1 MPIAESQLGT
11 WSSQGSVTQ
20 SCNTYNIIKNAL
32 EARDSGY
39 ADKSFDVF
47 LQGSYAN
54 DTNVYAESDV
64 DVIICL
70 RTTFRYDLDSLPDDV
85 KQAYRNWVDPATY
98 SFDDFK
104 TAVVAHLRQR
114 FGSTLISVGNKA
126 VTIAG
131 SQNRRDADVVICY
144 EYRNY
149 QSFSVQRTWDYVLGI
164 VIPTSQGEIVN
175 YPKQHSANLTTQHQA
190 TRNMLKPM
198 IRIIKNM
205 RNQLIQDGSM
215 TNGIAPSYFI
225 EGMLY
230 NVPPINLVS
239 TYGGAFCNC
248 INWLSNTDRSTLV
261 CPNRQYWLLGDSNI
275 QWPPASC
282 DAFIDALR
290 NFWNSW

>member
-1 MPIAESQLGT
+1 MAIAESQLGT

-39 ADKSFDVF
+39 ADRSFDVF

-54 DTNVYAESDV
+54 DTNVYADSDI

-70 RTTFRYDLDSLPDDV
+70 RTTFRYDLDSLPDEV
-85 KQAYRNWVDPATY
+85 RQAYRNWVDPVTY

-114 FGSTLISVGNKA
+114 FGSTLISVGDKA

-131 SQNRRDADVVICY
+131 NQNRRHADVVVCY

-149 QSFSVQRTWDYVLGI
+149 QSFSVQRTWDYVSGI
-164 VIPTSQGEIVN
+164 VIPIPQGEIVN
-175 YPKQHSANLTTQHQA
+175 YPKQHSANLTTQQQA

-198 IRIIKNM
+198 VRIIKNM
-205 RNQLIQDGSM
+205 RNRLIQDGSM
-215 TNGIAPSYFI
+215 TNAMAPSYFI

-261 CPNRQYWLLGDSNI
+261 CPNRQYWLLGGSNI
-275 QWPPASC
+275 QWPRANC
-282 DAFIDALR
+282 EAFIDALR